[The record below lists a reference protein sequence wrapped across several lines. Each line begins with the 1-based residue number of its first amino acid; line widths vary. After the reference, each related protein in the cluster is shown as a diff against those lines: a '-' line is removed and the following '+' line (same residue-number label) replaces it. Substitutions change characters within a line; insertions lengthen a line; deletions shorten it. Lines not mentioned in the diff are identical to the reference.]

1 MMLSL
6 ASMQFEVPPLAPNN
20 SDGSSWISPQCLSE
34 PFLVNILDLRDNLP
48 LEPGVNT
55 NLDRVSSRS

>member
-6 ASMQFEVPPLAPNN
+6 ASMQFEVAPLAPNN
-20 SDGSSWISPQCLSE
+20 SDGSSWIIPQRLSE
-34 PFLVNILDLRDNLP
+34 PFLENILNLRDNLP

-55 NLDRVSSRS
+55 NLVHVSTKS